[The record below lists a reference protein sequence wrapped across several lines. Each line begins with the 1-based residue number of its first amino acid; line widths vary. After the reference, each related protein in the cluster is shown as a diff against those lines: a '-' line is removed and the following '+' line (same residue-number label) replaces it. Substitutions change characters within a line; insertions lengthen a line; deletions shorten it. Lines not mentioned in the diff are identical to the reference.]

1 MGTITKGAAMC
12 FEKFGLVLKLIGSSN
27 TLQRAERGD
36 MEFYLYFDGLTL
48 YLAKVFPDC
57 HRQTVAVFQS

>member
-27 TLQRAERGD
+27 TLQRAERAD

-48 YLAKVFPDC
+48 CFG
-57 HRQTVAVFQS
+57 QSLP